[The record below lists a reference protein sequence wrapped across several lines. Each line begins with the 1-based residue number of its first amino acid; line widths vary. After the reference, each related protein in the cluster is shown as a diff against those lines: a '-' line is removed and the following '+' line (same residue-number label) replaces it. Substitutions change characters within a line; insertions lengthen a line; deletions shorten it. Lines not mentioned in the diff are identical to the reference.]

1 MPASKEVIKIKMQ
14 ETYNVGIY
22 CRLSRDDER
31 TGESVSI
38 ENQREMLSRYVREQ
52 GWNLYDTYCDDGVS
66 GTTFDRPNF
75 NRLIADA
82 TAGKINLVLCK
93 DLSRLGRDYIE
104 SGKYTDVVFPSL
116 GCRFIALN
124 DGVDTI
130 HKNNEMLVILKN
142 VMNDLY
148 ARDTSNKIRA
158 VKQSTFKAGKYVG
171 CYAPIGYLKS
181 PEDKHVL
188 IIDPVTAPVVTRIFD
203 LRCQGHSYRKIAT
216 TLNTENVPTPSTF
229 YYMRQGKPNIRKDG
243 DFWAPPTVK
252 AILRNEV
259 YLGHMVQNKTGNLS
273 YKVHKQVAKPESEWI
288 RVENTHEPL
297 ISQEAW
303 NLVRELDARKA
314 KFRSSKS
321 GETALFTGVL
331 FCMDCKSPMRH
342 YRDGRKRKDGS
353 PSAYQS
359 YACNR
364 YVAGGKTVCSGHII
378 NQRVLIDLLLIDIR
392 FKAAL
397 AQNQPD
403 ALKEKI
409 MAQKNAAG
417 LEQRKA
423 LQATMD
429 TLDKR
434 LAELEKL
441 VIAAYEDK
449 VKGAIPETVCVQL
462 LKRYEDERRSK
473 LEQRTKLSVQLETC
487 HEDEKAVDDWLAL
500 IRDYSRLEELDRPT
514 LLRLVKRIEVGER
527 RTVNGHDERDIK
539 IYYNFVGFVEL

>member
-1 MPASKEVIKIKMQ
+1 MQ
-14 ETYNVGIY
+14 EPYNVGIY

-38 ENQREMLSRYVREQ
+38 ENQREMLGRYVREQ

-66 GTTFDRPNF
+66 GTTFNRPGF
-75 NRLIADA
+75 NRLISDA

-104 SGKYTDVVFPSL
+104 AGKYTDVVFPSL

-148 ARDTSNKIRA
+148 ARDTSSKIRA

-181 PEDKHVL
+181 PEDRHVL
-188 IIDPVTAPVVTRIFD
+188 VVDPATAPIVRRIFD
-203 LRCQGHSYRKIAT
+203 LRCQGYSYRKIAT
-216 TLNTENVPTPSTF
+216 TLNVEDVPTPTTF
-229 YYMRQGKPNIRKDG
+229 YYMRQGKSNIRKDG
-243 DFWAPPTVK
+243 NFWAAPTVK

-259 YLGHMVQNKTGNLS
+259 YLGHMVQNKTGNVS
-273 YKVHKQVAKPESEWI
+273 YKVHKQIAKPESEWI
-288 RVENTHEPL
+288 RVENTHEPI
-297 ISQEAW
+297 ISQETWA
-303 NLVRELDARKA
+303 LVRELEARNT
-314 KFRSSKS
+314 KFRSGKA

-342 YRDGRKRKDGS
+342 YRDSREHKYGGHGS
-353 PSAYQS
+353 YHG

-364 YVAGGKTVCSGHII
+364 YATGGKTACSGHII
-378 NQRVLIDLLLIDIR
+378 SQRILIDLLLIDIR

-403 ALKEKI
+403 ALREKI
-409 MAQKNAAG
+409 IAQKNAAG
-417 LEQRKA
+417 LEEMRT

-429 TLDKR
+429 ALDKR

-441 VIAAYEDK
+441 VVAAYEDK
-449 VKGAIPETVCVQL
+449 VKGAIPEAVCVQL
-462 LKRYEDERRSK
+462 LNRYEDERGAK
-473 LEQRTKLSVQLETC
+473 LEQRTRLSTQLEAC
-487 HEDEKAVDDWLAL
+487 QEDEKAADDWLAM
-500 IRDYSRLEELDRPT
+500 IRDYSKLEELDRPT
-514 LLRLVKRIEVGER
+514 LLRLMKRIEVGER
-527 RTVNGHDERDIK
+527 KTVNGHDERDIK
-539 IYYNFVGFVEL
+539 IYYNFVGYVEL

>member
-1 MPASKEVIKIKMQ
+1 M
-14 ETYNVGIY
+14 
-22 CRLSRDDER
+22 
-31 TGESVSI
+31 
-38 ENQREMLSRYVREQ
+38 
-52 GWNLYDTYCDDGVS
+52 
-66 GTTFDRPNF
+66 
-75 NRLIADA
+75 
-82 TAGKINLVLCK
+82 
-93 DLSRLGRDYIE
+93 GRDYIE

-181 PEDKHVL
+181 PEDKYVL
-188 IIDPVTAPVVTRIFD
+188 IIDPVTAPVATRIFD
-203 LRCQGHSYRKIAT
+203 LRCQGYSYRKIAT
-216 TLNTENVPTPSTF
+216 TLNAEKVPTPTTF

-243 DFWAPPTVK
+243 DFWAPTTVK

-273 YKVHKQVAKPESEWI
+273 YKVHKQIAKPESEWI

-303 NLVRELDARKA
+303 DLVRELDARKA
-314 KFRSSKS
+314 KFRSSKT

-364 YVAGGKTVCSGHII
+364 YVTGGKTVCSGHII
-378 NQRVLIDLLLIDIR
+378 NQRVLTELLLIDIR

-397 AQNQPD
+397 AQNQPS

-409 MAQKNAAG
+409 MARKNAAG
-417 LEQRKA
+417 LEQRKT

-429 TLDKR
+429 ALDKR
-434 LAELEKL
+434 LAELERL
-441 VIAAYEDK
+441 VVAAYEDK
-449 VKGAIPETVCVQL
+449 VKGAIPEAVCIQL
-462 LKRYEDERRSK
+462 LKRYEDERTKK
-473 LEQRTKLSVQLETC
+473 LEQRTKLSAQLEAC
-487 HEDEKAVDDWLAL
+487 QEDEKATDDWLTM
-500 IRDYSRLEELDRPT
+500 IRDYSKLEELDHPT

-527 RTVNGHDERDIK
+527 RTVNGHDEREIK